1 MWLNPFGIQDKDLLE
16 LKESMIIFKLFEKWI
31 FTATDGIAET
41 IIT

>member
-16 LKESMIIFKLFEKWI
+16 LKESINIFKLFEKWT
-31 FTATDGIAET
+31 FSATEGIAET